1 MMQKMTDA
9 QRAMVERNLP
19 LVTWYLQNRVAW
31 WRQDEYEDLFQIG
44 AIGLCKAA
52 MTYDESRGVRFGTYA
67 CECIAG
73 EVWNY
78 IRPRRKREKQL
89 CAVSLEDEVTCE
101 MEGITL
107 ADQIPGR
114 EDGRT
119 MEQMLILRET
129 LGRVKGRDWDM
140 LLLAMKGFRQEE
152 IAHRLR
158 TTQPTVCRSLRR
170 SRGMIAAEC
179 GR

>member
-44 AIGLCKAA
+44 AIGMCKAA

-78 IRPRRKREKQL
+78 IRPRRKREKMF
-89 CAVSLEDEVTCE
+89 CAASLEDEAIGE

-107 ADQIPGR
+107 ADQIPAQ
-114 EDGRT
+114 EDGRA
-119 MEQMLILRET
+119 MERMLILRET

>member
-9 QRAMVERNLP
+9 QRALAERNLP
-19 LVTWYLQNRVAW
+19 LVTWVLQNRVAW
-31 WRQDEYEDLFQIG
+31 WRRDEYEDMFQIG

-73 EVWNY
+73 EIWNY
-78 IRPRRKREKQL
+78 IRPRRKREKMF
-89 CAVSLEDEVTCE
+89 CAASLEDEVIGE

-107 ADQIPGR
+107 ADRIPGR
-114 EDGRT
+114 EDGQA
-119 MEQMLILRET
+119 MERMLVLKET
-129 LGRVKGRDWDM
+129 LRRVKDRDWDM
-140 LLLAMKGFRQEE
+140 LRMAMDGFRQEE

-158 TTQPTVCRSLRR
+158 TAQSTVCKSLRR